1 MKDLKDICNV
11 NIPNSLH
18 SLLEE
23 SLLADIEDTLAV
35 DNKTAWLKLYP
46 LPKTSDFERYGT
58 RGDHILYWY
67 CKDFIQQYIDQ
78 FNIKI
83 FSMGLADMRKIDTIA
98 IRLYKDGET
107 RVYLTSQD
115 DNKYDSTLLP
125 CIGTKS
131 KKSECIK
138 FLKKLVTSET
148 AMTNMINYVN
158 KSVQNFSEYPSLGRL
173 KGSVYLGSTLFD

>member
-1 MKDLKDICNV
+1 MKTIIELYEGSISSNKLD
-11 NIPNSLH
+11 
-18 SLLEE
+18 E
-23 SLLADIEDTLAV
+23 SSILADVEDTLKV

-46 LPKTSDFERYGT
+46 LPKASDFERYGT

-78 FNIKI
+78 FNTKI
-83 FSMGLADMRKIDTIA
+83 FSMGLADIRKIDTIA
-98 IRLYKDGET
+98 IKLDNEGET

-115 DNKYDSTLLP
+115 GNKYDRTLLP

-148 AMTNMINYVN
+148 AMTNMINYTN
-158 KSVQNFSEYPSLGRL
+158 KAVKNFSEYPLYTRL
-173 KGSVYLGSTLFD
+173 NGSVYLGSTLFD

>member
-1 MKDLKDICNV
+1 MKDLKEI
-11 NIPNSLH
+11 LEG
-18 SLLEE
+18 SLL
-23 SLLADIEDTLAV
+23 DDVEDTLKV

-46 LPKTSDFERYGT
+46 LPKASDFEKYGT

-83 FSMGLADMRKIDTIA
+83 FSMGMADVFEIDTIV
-98 IRLYKDGET
+98 IKLDKDGET
-107 RVYLTSQD
+107 RVYLTSKD
-115 DNKYDSTLLP
+115 SKYDRTLLP

-131 KKSECIK
+131 KKSECIN

-148 AMTNMINYVN
+148 AMTNMINYTN
-158 KSVQNFSEYPSLGRL
+158 KAVKNFSEYPLYTRL
-173 KGSVYLGSTLFD
+173 NGSVYLGSTLFD